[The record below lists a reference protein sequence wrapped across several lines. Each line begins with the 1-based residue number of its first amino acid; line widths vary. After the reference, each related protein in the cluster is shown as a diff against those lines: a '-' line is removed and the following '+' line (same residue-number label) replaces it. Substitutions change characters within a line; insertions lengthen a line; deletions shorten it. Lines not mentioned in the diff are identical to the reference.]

1 MQNYPSHI
9 AIIMDGNGRWAE
21 NKNMPRT
28 YGHKKGVETLKEI
41 VKAFIE
47 FEIPS
52 LTVYAFSTENWKRPP
67 KEVKYLMSLFSKT
80 IENEAEELN
89 QQDVKIN
96 IIGRRNDL
104 DEKILKNIE
113 WIEKLTEN
121 NKRLEL
127 NIAFNYGG
135 RAEIVD
141 SAKKIIDSKMK
152 AKNLNEEKFSSNLY
166 LNDMPDVEFLIRTG
180 GEKRLSNFLLW
191 ELAYAE
197 LYFTDVFWPD
207 FTKENLERAIKEFK
221 NRNRRFGSLNEDG
234 GYNAF

>member
-135 RAEIVD
+135 RAEIIDAVKNIIAD
-141 SAKKIIDSKMK
+141 SNIDIKDI
-152 AKNLNEEKFSSNLY
+152 NQELINDNLY
-166 LNDMPDVEFLIRTG
+166 NPNISNIEYIIRTG
-180 GEKRLSNFLLW
+180 GDKRISNFLLW
-191 ELAYAE
+191 ESAYAE
-197 LYFTDVFWPD
+197 LYFTDTYWPEFSKGD
-207 FTKENLERAIKEFK
+207 LKKALEEFT
-221 NRNRRFGSLNEDG
+221 NRKRKFGALDNGDDV
-234 GYNAF
+234 

>member
-67 KEVKYLMSLFSKT
+67 KEVKYLMSLFSRT

-96 IIGRRNDL
+96 ILGRRNNL
-104 DEKILKNIE
+104 DDKILKNIE
-113 WIEKLTEN
+113 WIEELTEN
-121 NKRLEL
+121 NNKLEL

-135 RAEIVD
+135 RAEI
-141 SAKKIIDSKMK
+141 IDAVKTVMNKPNMDVEDINQELISD
-152 AKNLNEEKFSSNLY
+152 NLY
-166 LNDMPDVEFLIRTG
+166 NPNI
-180 GEKRLSNFLLW
+180 S
-191 ELAYAE
+191 
-197 LYFTDVFWPD
+197 
-207 FTKENLERAIKEFK
+207 
-221 NRNRRFGSLNEDG
+221 
-234 GYNAF
+234 